1 MDLLGETPNQL
12 GANRSCRPLP
22 RVVKTIFWRKRVKSE
37 PCPPKPYG
45 LGGGVG
51 RGLGVG
57 ANLGVG
63 DGLAVDVGVGDTV
76 LVAVAVDVAVAVA
89 VGEAELV
96 AVAVDVGVEEA
107 VLVAVDVGLGVGV
120 TVGVGVGAP
129 DCAQYLPPVL
139 SLPPTV
145 PPPQTIISL
154 PVQTAVCKVR
164 ACGASMLLVA
174 VQLSLPGLY
183 FPPVLR
189 TRGKPSSPPQTIISM
204 PVHTA
209 V

>member
-1 MDLLGETPNQL
+1 M
-12 GANRSCRPLP
+12 
-22 RVVKTIFWRKRVKSE
+22 KRTSTRAISKNPS
-37 PCPPKPYG
+37 PPKPYG

-57 ANLGVG
+57 ADLGVG
-63 DGLAVDVGVGDTV
+63 EGLAVDVGVGET
-76 LVAVAVDVAVAVA
+76 VA
-89 VGEAELV
+89 VG
-96 AVAVDVGVEEA
+96 VDVGVEEA

-120 TVGVGVGAP
+120 GVP

-145 PPPQTIISL
+145 PPPQIIISL

-174 VQLSLPGLY
+174 IQLSLPGSYL
-183 FPPVLR
+183 PPVLR
-189 TRGKPSSPPQTIISM
+189 TLGRPSSPPQTIISM

>member
-1 MDLLGETPNQL
+1 MTLARWSKTYEQKGDLKEPQP
-12 GANRSCRPLP
+12 A
-22 RVVKTIFWRKRVKSE
+22 KTLWQRTLA
-37 PCPPKPYG
+37 CQKPYG

-63 DGLAVDVGVGDTV
+63 EGLTVDVGVGDTV
-76 LVAVAVDVAVAVA
+76 PVAVAVGVDVGVVETVLVAVAVAVA
-89 VGEAELV
+89 VGEAVLV
-96 AVAVDVGVEEA
+96 AVAVGV
-107 VLVAVDVGLGVGV
+107 DV
-120 TVGVGVGAP
+120 TVGVGVGVP

-145 PPPQTIISL
+145 PPPQIIISL

-164 ACGASMLLVA
+164 ASGAFMVLVA
-174 VQLSLPGLY
+174 VQLSLPGSYL
-183 FPPVLR
+183 PPVLR
-189 TRGKPSSPPQTIISM
+189 MRGKPSSPPQTIISL
-204 PVHTA
+204 PVDTA